1 MVIFNLRTQTD
12 LPPTTINGKDVDT
25 VETFRQISPII
36 NTRLSYGAD
45 IEKFGVRLLVE
56 MSHIKRFAVTKVS
69 LIHAYHAN
77 ILSVAK
83 VYGPDRLL

>member
-56 MSHIKRFAVTKVS
+56 MSHIKRFGVTKVS